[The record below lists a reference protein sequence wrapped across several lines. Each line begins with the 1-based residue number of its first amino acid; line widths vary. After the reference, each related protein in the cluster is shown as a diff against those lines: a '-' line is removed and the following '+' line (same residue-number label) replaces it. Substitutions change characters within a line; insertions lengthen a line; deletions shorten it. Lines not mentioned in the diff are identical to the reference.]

1 MSSSS
6 RSSVAL
12 LLLRLSVGLAACFNA
27 WPHLHG
33 YGLRGANLHSG
44 LNLMVWLLQFL
55 SGGMM
60 VLGLLMPWSCI
71 PILIMTLVS
80 LRWPLNST
88 PVLALL
94 ALVASMIGGAGKWA
108 LSKS

>member
-1 MSSSS
+1 MASSS

-12 LLLRLSVGLAACFNA
+12 LLLRLSVGLAASFSA

-33 YGLRGANLHSG
+33 YGLSSVNMHTG
-44 LNLMVWLLQFL
+44 LNLLVWLLQFVC
-55 SGGMM
+55 GGMM

-71 PILIMTLVS
+71 PLLIMALVP
-80 LRWPLNST
+80 LRWPPNPV

-94 ALVASMIGGAGKWA
+94 ALGASMIGGAGKWA